1 APGGGLLEGL
11 PDMEL
16 VFDPDNL
23 RKGWE
28 AGTSIA
34 LAEIRRGEEDFPLCG
49 RSALKRAIAAWRAKG
64 LDPMVGIE
72 MEAYVFQ
79 RGSDGGWVPYDTPGA
94 FVYGTGPFSDPAG
107 LIDEIW
113 AMAAE
118 CDLPIESINAEYDAP
133 QFELTLHYADA
144 LK

>member
-1 APGGGLLEGL
+1 
-11 PDMEL
+11 
-16 VFDPDNL
+16 
-23 RKGWE
+23 
-28 AGTSIA
+28 
-34 LAEIRRGEEDFPLCG
+34 EEDFPLCG

-144 LK
+144 LKAADDAFLFRQMAREVLYRRGYLLSFLPKPFADKSGS